1 MQWIY
6 SKSYAH
12 GLMSLFGNAFFFPEH
27 GKTFSKMKYIKS
39 HYRSA
44 LTDEHLQTNLMIGNT
59 NFEP

>member
-12 GLMSLFGNAFFFPEH
+12 GLMSLFGSAFFFPEH
-27 GKTFSKMKYIKS
+27 VKTFSKMKYIKS